1 MAITY
6 YILADNHQSML
17 RKLGNLQFCQF
28 LYLFYLLL
36 VGGGRSEDNAEP
48 ILFLTLLCHFWKLN
62 SCSWVCTVS
71 IFTELSHQPL
81 FFTNPTVDFLLILF
95 VIVCIYMCVL
105 LCVHILCA
113 CTYACKYPRKTGEGL
128 SSPVAGVRRHL

>member
-48 ILFLTLLCHFWKLN
+48 ILFLTLLCQFWKLN

-81 FFTNPTVDFLLILF
+81 FFTNPTVDFLTYF
-95 VIVCIYMCVL
+95 VCN
-105 LCVHILCA
+105 CVHIHVCA
-113 CTYACKYPRKTGEGL
+113 R
-128 SSPVAGVRRHL
+128 VRAHIVCVHVCMQVSTEDWRGPQLPCSWS